1 MYNGDT
7 TNMDYRVRDTK
18 EWGDRVTDNEN
29 VTSGADELKI
39 LPGDDGK
46 VKVKRKI
53 KDSVFL
59 NLFSDKKYLLQLYQ
73 VLHPED
79 IGATEDAL
87 DIVTIENILT
97 DNIYNDLGVR
107 VGDRLIILV
116 EAQSTWSM
124 NILVRILLYLAKTYQ
139 NFIIET
145 KQDLYSEKKVRVPKP
160 EFYVIFTGE
169 RKKQPEV
176 ISFSEEFFGG
186 ADIDVEIKA
195 KVIYQRDTNDII
207 DQYIVFCKV
216 FDEQRKKYGYTEK
229 AIRNTINICKDRN
242 VLREYLESREKEIV
256 TIMITLFSEDEIREM
271 FLADYKRRSKKE
283 ADLATAERLIKK
295 GEMSLEDI
303 ADCIPT
309 VSIEEL
315 KHLQEELLT
324 TAGV

>member
-1 MYNGDT
+1 
-7 TNMDYRVRDTK
+7 
-18 EWGDRVTDNEN
+18 VTDNGN
-29 VTSGADELKI
+29 VTSGANELEI
-39 LPGDDGK
+39 FDGADGK

-79 IGATEDAL
+79 TNATEDAL

-116 EAQSTWSM
+116 EAQSTWTM
-124 NILVRILLYLAKTYQ
+124 NILVRMLLYLAKTYQ
-139 NFIIET
+139 DFIKET
-145 KQDLYSEKKVRVPKP
+145 GQSLYSTTKVKVPKP
-160 EFYVIFTGE
+160 EFYVVFTGE
-169 RKKQPEV
+169 NPEQPNV

-186 ADIDVEIKA
+186 VDIDVEIKA

-216 FDEQRKKYGYTEK
+216 FDEQRKKYGYTET

-242 VLREYLESREKEIV
+242 VLKEYLESREKEVV
-256 TIMITLFSEDEIREM
+256 TIMFSLYSEDEIMDM
-271 FLADYKRRSKKE
+271 FLASRDKE
-283 ADLATAERLIKK
+283 TARQSA
-295 GEMSLEDI
+295 MTMLEDNVPLDKI
-303 ADCIPT
+303 IKYVPAISMD
-309 VSIEEL
+309 EL
-315 KHLQEELLT
+315 KQMQEELAT
-324 TAGV
+324 TVHA

>member
-1 MYNGDT
+1 ML
-7 TNMDYRVRDTK
+7 TNER
-18 EWGDRVTDNEN
+18 GDRVTDNGN
-29 VTSGADELKI
+29 KTPGAKDIEI
-39 LPGDDGK
+39 FDGIDGK
-46 VKVKRKI
+46 VTVKRKI

-79 IGATEDAL
+79 TEATEDTL

-139 NFIIET
+139 DFIKET
-145 KQDLYSEKKVRVPKP
+145 KQSLYSTTKIKVPKP
-160 EFYVIFTGE
+160 EFYVIYTGE
-169 RKKQPEV
+169 RQKQPEV

-216 FDEQRKKYGYTEK
+216 FDEQRRKYGYRET
-229 AIRNTINICKDRN
+229 AIRNTIKICKDRN
-242 VLREYLESREKEIV
+242 VLKEYLESREMEVV
-256 TIMITLFSEDEIREM
+256 TIMFTLYSDDEIMEM
-271 FLADYKRRSKKE
+271 CLADCKRRSENETERRIAAKLITVGKMSLDE
-283 ADLATAERLIKK
+283 IADSVPSLSMDELKQMQEDLAT
-295 GEMSLEDI
+295 
-303 ADCIPT
+303 T
-309 VSIEEL
+309 V
-315 KHLQEELLT
+315 H
-324 TAGV
+324 A

>member
-1 MYNGDT
+1 VASDV
-7 TNMDYRVRDTK
+7 NM
-18 EWGDRVTDNEN
+18 
-29 VTSGADELKI
+29 TSGAVQKVFADA
-39 LPGDDGK
+39 DGK

-79 IGATEDAL
+79 TNATEDAL

-116 EAQSTWSM
+116 EAQSTWTM
-124 NILVRILLYLAKTYQ
+124 NILVRMLLYLAKTYQ
-139 NFIIET
+139 DFIKET
-145 KQDLYSEKKVRVPKP
+145 GQSLYSTTKVKVPKP
-160 EFYVIFTGE
+160 EFYVVFTGE
-169 RKKQPEV
+169 NPEQPNV

-186 ADIDVEIKA
+186 VDIDVEIKA

-216 FDEQRKKYGYTEK
+216 FDEQRKKYGYTET

-242 VLREYLESREKEIV
+242 VLKEYLESREKEVV
-256 TIMITLFSEDEIREM
+256 TIMFSLYSEDEIMEM
-271 FLADYKRRSKKE
+271 FLASRDKE
-283 ADLATAERLIKK
+283 TARQSA
-295 GEMSLEDI
+295 MTMLEDNVPLDKI
-303 ADCIPT
+303 IKYVPAISMD
-309 VSIEEL
+309 EL
-315 KHLQEELLT
+315 KQMQEELAT
-324 TAGV
+324 TVHA